1 MEEQDYNK
9 KVYEKFVQE
18 QKAKGLWSDRE
29 SHFEQLQK
37 QLADAMSGKVKKIHT
52 LEDEFQKLTQNFYT
66 LSPEQEER
74 NQKYF
79 AYLSKMEKPKPKQP
93 VFVYKTYDEARKQI
107 SNILRAKLE
116 RIEKELTL
124 SEKDK
129 EIYRNLTNYF
139 IRAENSPYN
148 VKKGVCLFGDVG
160 TGKSLTMQVF
170 SEFTQDNANKFKI
183 HDMKEI
189 ARAVQQHGIEVLSE
203 YTRGSCCYDDVGFED
218 KANHYGNKICIFTEL
233 VNILYERFL
242 KNGKV
247 FHITTNLGF
256 SQNFGFGTF
265 AEKYDRR
272 VVDRLREMLNIIELN
287 GESKRQ

>member
-1 MEEQDYNK
+1 MNEQDYNK
-9 KVYEKFVQE
+9 KIYEKFVEE
-18 QKAKGLWSDRE
+18 QRAKGLWTDSE
-29 SHFEQLQK
+29 NHFEQLQK
-37 QLADAMSGKVKKIHT
+37 QLADALSGKEKRIQT
-52 LEDEFQKLTQNFYT
+52 LQEAKDKRNSYKL
-66 LSPEQEER
+66 SEEQEQR
-74 NQKYF
+74 NKQYF
-79 AYLSKMEKPKPKQP
+79 DYVKTMEKPKLQNPI
-93 VFVYKTYDEARKQI
+93 FVNKTYEEARKEI
-107 SNILRAKLE
+107 SKILKAKLE
-116 RIEKELTL
+116 RIEKELSL
-124 SEKDK
+124 SDKDK

-139 IRAENSPYN
+139 IRDENSPYN
-148 VKKGVCLFGDVG
+148 VKKGICLFGDVG

-189 ARAVQQHGIEVLSE
+189 ARAVQQHGVEVLPE

-242 KNGKV
+242 KSGKV

-265 AEKYDRR
+265 ADKYDRR

-287 GESKRQ
+287 GQSKRQ

>member
-1 MEEQDYNK
+1 MNDQDYNK

-18 QKAKGLWSDRE
+18 QRAKGLWTERE
-29 SHFEQLQK
+29 NHFEDLQK
-37 QLADAMSGKVKKIHT
+37 QLADAMSGKTKTIQT
-52 LEDEFQKLTQNFYT
+52 LQEAKDKRNSYKL
-66 LSPEQEER
+66 SEEQEKR
-74 NQKYF
+74 K
-79 AYLSKMEKPKPKQP
+79 AHYLEYVKITDKPKSPQP
-93 VFVYKTYDEARKQI
+93 VFIKKSFQDAKKEI
-107 SNILRAKLE
+107 SKILIAKLE
-116 RIEKELTL
+116 RIDKELIL
-124 SEKDK
+124 SDKDK
-129 EIYRNLTNYF
+129 DIYRNLTNYF
-139 IRAENSPYN
+139 IKDENSPYS

-170 SEFTQDNANKFKI
+170 SEFTQDNTNKFKV

-189 ARAVQQHGIEVLSE
+189 ARAVQQHGVEVLSE

-265 AEKYDRR
+265 AERYDRR

>member
-1 MEEQDYNK
+1 MNDQDYNK

-18 QKAKGLWSDRE
+18 QRAKGIWTERE
-29 SHFEQLQK
+29 NHFEELQK
-37 QLADAMSGKVKKIHT
+37 QLADAMSGKAKTIQTLQEAKDKRNSYKLSEEQEKRKAHYLEYVKTTDKP
-52 LEDEFQKLTQNFYT
+52 KLTQ
-66 LSPEQEER
+66 
-74 NQKYF
+74 
-79 AYLSKMEKPKPKQP
+79 P
-93 VFVYKTYDEARKQI
+93 VFIKKSFQDAKKEI
-107 SNILRAKLE
+107 SKILIAKLE
-116 RIEKELTL
+116 RIDKELIL
-124 SEKDK
+124 SDKDK
-129 EIYRNLTNYF
+129 DIYRNLTNYF
-139 IRAENSPYN
+139 IKDENSPYS

-170 SEFTQDNANKFKI
+170 SEFTQDNTNKFKV

-189 ARAVQQHGIEVLSE
+189 ARAVQQHGVEVLSE

-265 AEKYDRR
+265 AERYDRR

>member
-1 MEEQDYNK
+1 MNEQDYNK
-9 KVYEKFVQE
+9 KIYEKFVEE
-18 QKAKGLWSDRE
+18 QRAKGLWTDSE
-29 SHFEQLQK
+29 NHFEQLQK
-37 QLADAMSGKVKKIHT
+37 QLSDALSGKEKRIQT
-52 LEDEFQKLTQNFYT
+52 LQEAKDKMNNYKL
-66 LSPEQEER
+66 SEEQEER
-74 NQKYF
+74 NKQYF
-79 AYLSKMEKPKPKQP
+79 DYVKTMEKPKLQKPI
-93 VFVYKTYDEARKQI
+93 FVNKTYEEARKEI
-107 SNILRAKLE
+107 SKILKAKLE
-116 RIEKELTL
+116 RIDKELTL
-124 SEKDK
+124 SDKDK

-139 IRAENSPYN
+139 IKDENSPYN
-148 VKKGVCLFGDVG
+148 VKKGICLFGDVG

-189 ARAVQQHGIEVLSE
+189 ARAVQQHGVEVLPE

-242 KNGKV
+242 KSGKV

-265 AEKYDRR
+265 ADKYDRR

-287 GESKRQ
+287 GQSKRQ